1 MTEHPNATPKPPF
14 RWGRVV
20 LFVSL
25 ALNLAD
31 AGMVGGAVLGRFDH
45 KRAEYAARDISFGL
59 FSEGLSEG
67 DRKALRRAY
76 GEAKKDIR
84 ADRSEMREDLQAVL
98 AALRTQPFDVA
109 TLRAALARGTERA
122 AERQVLGQ
130 TLLLAHLESLT
141 AAERAALAD
150 RVEQSLKRRSKRD
163 RKPKDD

>member
-1 MTEHPNATPKPPF
+1 MTDRSSIAPKPPF

-25 ALNLAD
+25 ALNLAV
-31 AGMVGGAVLGRFDH
+31 AGIIGGAVLGRFDH

-59 FSEGLSEG
+59 FSDALSEEE
-67 DRKALRRAY
+67 RKALRRAY

-84 ADRSEMREDLQAVL
+84 ADRSEMREDLQVVL
-98 AALRTQPFDVA
+98 TALRAQPFEVT
-109 TLRAALARGTERA
+109 TLRAALDRGTARA

-130 TLLLAHLESLT
+130 TLLLAHLESLS